1 MQKTP
6 KSGVQIEVHQGL
18 NRIKLKVYGQLGVQL
33 HKSVSWRTKL
43 KIGKNP

>member
-1 MQKTP
+1 
-6 KSGVQIEVHQGL
+6 
-18 NRIKLKVYGQLGVQL
+18 LKVYGQLGVQL